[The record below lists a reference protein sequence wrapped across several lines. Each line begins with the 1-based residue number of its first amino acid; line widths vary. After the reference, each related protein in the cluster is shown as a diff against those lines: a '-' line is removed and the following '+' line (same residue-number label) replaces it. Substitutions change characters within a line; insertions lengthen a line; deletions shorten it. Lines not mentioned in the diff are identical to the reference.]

1 MLNKANRL
9 QPIET
14 PNLNDAVYR
23 VLRDW
28 ICTANLAPGQRIN
41 LTELEEQLQV
51 SRTPIKMALKQLEL
65 EGFVK
70 IEARRGTFVAPIDAD
85 VLEGNF
91 KIRSAFELYVALCLF
106 KYLDDDDYMFLDDI
120 QSEMEELIADSDIDE
135 RLKVVKYLE
144 LDRKFHEYLVQCG
157 GPDRM
162 MQLYQ
167 QNDTHSYVLRMSKDY
182 TFNDLQASH
191 REHLKIFAAIME
203 QSPESLSMY
212 LLDHL
217 ESERHWA
224 LGLLET

>member
-1 MLNKANRL
+1 VLNKANRL